1 MHPLPNAIMTV
12 IMGVLFLYWLISF
25 LFGGMELD
33 FDVGF
38 DSHVEVDL
46 DPSIGFDSRALE
58 TGDPTHH
65 VEPGAFMK
73 FLDFIN
79 VGKMP
84 FMVILTIFMFFIW
97 AGSLVITSLFNMAL
111 WGKISVL
118 ILIPLIVVAIFLTKL
133 ATLPLI
139 KVFHAMG
146 YKGEEAID
154 FLGRS
159 GKMTSTIEGDKIG
172 TAEFVVAGDPIR
184 LNVKSLNG
192 DKIAYGEYITIED
205 ESPDKRFYLVSKELS
220 LRNI

>member
-38 DSHVEVDL
+38 DSHVEVD
-46 DPSIGFDSRALE
+46 PGIGFDSRALE
-58 TGDPTHH
+58 TGDPTSH
-65 VEPGAFMK
+65 VEPGVFMK

-97 AGSLVITSLFNMAL
+97 VGSLLITSLFNMAS

-118 ILIPLIVVAIFLTKL
+118 ILIPLIVVAVFLTKL
-133 ATLPLI
+133 VTVPLI

-159 GKMTSTIEGDKIG
+159 GKMTSTIEDDKIG
-172 TAEFVVAGDPIR
+172 TAEFVIAGDPIR

-192 DKIAYGEYITIED
+192 DKITYGEYILIED
-205 ESPDKRFYLVSKELS
+205 ELPDKKVYMVSKELS